1 MNNGHENDDAGG
13 DESYMQ
19 TLMVLIKQRQRTDH
33 RQESLW
39 ELLPEQAGSTLN
51 EAENM
56 NHQSNLI

>member
-51 EAENM
+51 E
-56 NHQSNLI
+56 S